1 MIFPP
6 ANSEI
11 ALHKFAKDAFTHA
24 LETTKTMHKEV
35 RNEALT
41 KIHRLVVL

>member
-6 ANSEI
+6 ANSAI

-24 LETTKTMHKEV
+24 LESTKTMHKKV
-35 RNEALT
+35 QNEAFT
-41 KIHRLVVL
+41 QIHRLVVL